1 MIPNKLAYFSQGSTY
16 RTNREEENI
25 SNRTI
30 AFVGDDMSIATQG
43 KIFGVRGV
51 YPGVC
56 GDDQAALT
64 TKVVTTSPLFPLDT
78 NGRPLVGTTIA
89 VHFAETD
96 TSTAKPYLN
105 VNGTGGY
112 AIQYGTGTIASKAS
126 TSYTGYAGNY
136 IYYWFDW
143 DDSRETD
150 KGRWV
155 WLNRST
161 FQSNTDVEPGRLY
174 GTAYKTGSVAL
185 YRNTLAGM
193 TSGGYIESIVT
204 SSSTGKTKTR
214 NTHGFRLGQWYYNA
228 STTATSVAANTNI
241 TSNIL
246 WLWYT
251 SAYIDCQYSFNSG
264 KTLTGHLPI
273 YLVGTIGNDNLFYLD
288 ATWWTQTLPNTEDG
302 KVYVDIGVAYDTY
315 RFIFNGGMNAWEYKD
330 GALRPYSYHQDI
342 SMKQDKLDGFLEWLD
357 DGFGIDA
364 MFNSDNFPRTEA
376 DARALT
382 ESEAAALAA
391 SDSVKCWTL
400 SDSPGFMA
408 EINVVPNSL
417 LEYDHTW
424 SLVAPM
430 STGVV
435 VWTFSIKKKSGENKY
450 WFEQSRQTVVT
461 SVDGTLAT
469 VATTGSYNDLTDKP
483 NIPTVPNIGTLNT
496 NNSTAQTVSS
506 SESFSGNIS
515 LHKISKT
522 GSYNDLLNKPEIPE
536 DTHQI
541 VILTGL
547 QETPLV
553 FQDWDG
559 NSLTHEQVAEIF
571 ADPSKTVILY
581 DTDSDV
587 TYRYFGLFEQYYF
600 NFIAPY
606 SGGISYAWLEVSNPS
621 TGIITVRGKG
631 TIDYVPDTRKINNKR
646 LSTDITLTASDVGAL
661 PANTHI
667 PVDPVN
673 ADWNA
678 TSGLAEILHK
688 PPIVQ
693 SVSVNGGTA
702 INPIDGNVN
711 LEGIVTGIYSGNQ
724 GLAPNPNTGIVTLPS
739 NIMYGMYNNGAWHS
753 GNYDTET
760 GDWTFNEFGTAG
772 QLGNVYVDIAGD
784 NGVETYIWTGTE
796 FKEITSTSGYA
807 TESYVTNA
815 INALPTPMVFRGTI
829 GMGGTSTTVPSSPRV
844 GDTYKI
850 IPGGQSL
857 TFSGITG
864 TIRDGDTVIYRDSTI
879 GWVLIPS
886 GDEPSG
892 TVTSVNMTVPTGL
905 SVSGNPITSSGT
917 LAVSF
922 AAGYSI
928 PTTAKQGNWDTAY
941 TNTHTHS
948 NKSVLDGISSDKVSH
963 WDTAYT
969 NNHTHSNKTI
979 LDSISQE
986 KVNSWDGKLSSV
998 QIYHSSKVGQNGI
1011 VAIEDPLF
1019 IVTVTRSGSVYSIN
1033 STYNAI
1039 VNAGL
1044 SVGRTPVLSYDS
1056 NLFWLSQYV
1065 SGSYVSFSNIQD
1077 NIQQSF
1083 YIFYDDSIE
1092 YKITS
1097 IDSAPSSGSS
1107 NLVTSGGVYTA
1118 LAGKQDAI
1126 EIIDLT

>member
-1 MIPNKLAYFSQGSTY
+1 MIPNKFAYFSHGSTY
-16 RTNREEENI
+16 RTNKEGENI
-25 SNRTI
+25 SDNSI
-30 AFVGDDMSIATQG
+30 VFVGDDMSIATQG

-89 VHFAETD
+89 VYFVETD

-112 AIQYGTGTIASKAS
+112 AIQYGAGTIASKAS

-228 STTATSVAANTNI
+228 SSTTTSVAANTNI

-342 SMKQDKLDGFLEWLD
+342 SMKRDKLDGFLEWLD

-382 ESEAAALAA
+382 ESEAAALTA

-424 SLVAPM
+424 SLVASM

-469 VATTGSYNDLTDKP
+469 VATTGSYNDLTDTP
-483 NIPTVPNIGTLNT
+483 NIPTILTVPITSTTTGNNIAYAIENGTSYTDIINVLDNGGEVILKYGDKIYCL
-496 NNSTAQTVSS
+496 SKRESS
-506 SESFSGNIS
+506 SVTFSSLQGDDDNYSSFVIDSMNRVGYHSG
-515 LHKISKT
+515 T
-522 GSYNDLLNKPEIPE
+522 
-536 DTHQI
+536 
-541 VILTGL
+541 
-547 QETPLV
+547 
-553 FQDWDG
+553 
-559 NSLTHEQVAEIF
+559 
-571 ADPSKTVILY
+571 
-581 DTDSDV
+581 
-587 TYRYFGLFEQYYF
+587 
-600 NFIAPY
+600 
-606 SGGISYAWLEVSNPS
+606 
-621 TGIITVRGKG
+621 IITSG
-631 TIDYVPDTRKINNKR
+631 TTTGNGNAVTDINV
-646 LSTDITLTASDVGAL
+646 SGHQITLTKG
-661 PANTHI
+661 
-667 PVDPVN
+667 
-673 ADWNA
+673 
-678 TSGLAEILHK
+678 
-688 PPIVQ
+688 
-693 SVSVNGGTA
+693 
-702 INPIDGNVN
+702 
-711 LEGIVTGIYSGNQ
+711 
-724 GLAPNPNTGIVTLPS
+724 
-739 NIMYGMYNNGAWHS
+739 
-753 GNYDTET
+753 ET
-760 GDWTFNEFGTAG
+760 F
-772 QLGNVYVDIAGD
+772 
-784 NGVETYIWTGTE
+784 
-796 FKEITSTSGYA
+796 A

-829 GMGGTSTTVPSSPRV
+829 GTGGTSTTVPSSPRV

-864 TIRDGDTVIYRDSTI
+864 TIRDGDTVVYKDSTN

-886 GDEPSG
+886 GDDPSG
-892 TVTSVNMTVPTGL
+892 TVTNVDMTVPTGL
-905 SVSGNPITSSGT
+905 SVSGTPITSSGT

-922 AAGYSI
+922 IDGYSI
-928 PTTAKQGNWDTAY
+928 PTTAKQA
-941 TNTHTHS
+941 
-948 NKSVLDGISSDKVSH
+948 
-963 WDTAYT
+963 
-969 NNHTHSNKTI
+969 
-979 LDSISQE
+979 
-986 KVNSWDGKLSSV
+986 SWD
-998 QIYHSSKVGQNGI
+998 Q
-1011 VAIEDPLF
+1011 
-1019 IVTVTRSGSVYSIN
+1019 
-1033 STYNAI
+1033 
-1039 VNAGL
+1039 
-1044 SVGRTPVLSYDS
+1044 
-1056 NLFWLSQYV
+1056 
-1065 SGSYVSFSNIQD
+1065 
-1077 NIQQSF
+1077 
-1083 YIFYDDSIE
+1083 
-1092 YKITS
+1092 
-1097 IDSAPSSGSS
+1097 
-1107 NLVTSGGVYTA
+1107 
-1118 LAGKQDAI
+1118 KQDAI